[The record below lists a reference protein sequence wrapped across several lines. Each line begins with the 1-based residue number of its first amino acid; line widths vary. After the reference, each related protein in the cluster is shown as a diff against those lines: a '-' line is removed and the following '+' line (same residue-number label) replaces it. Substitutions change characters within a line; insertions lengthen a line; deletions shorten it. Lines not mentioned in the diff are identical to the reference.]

1 MTLLPQRHV
10 PFQFFFVI
18 SNGVECNVQFQILRQ
33 NIQRQAHHGIFYP
46 ESQRQL
52 RIYKEITRFDVYKTN
67 PKQTLALKR
76 GRDWGM
82 AGVAGRALAAKV
94 GGPEF
99 RSSEPHK
106 RQA

>member
-1 MTLLPQRHV
+1 MPW
-10 PFQFFFVI
+10 
-18 SNGVECNVQFQILRQ
+18 N
-33 NIQRQAHHGIFYP
+33 FYP
-46 ESQRQL
+46 ESQRPL
-52 RIYKEITRFDVYKTN
+52 RIHKEISRLDVYKTN

-82 AGVAGRALAAKV
+82 AGIAGRALAAKV

-99 RSSEPHK
+99 RSSEPHE